1 MVEIYLHPYSP
12 EWPAI
17 YDAQARRIESAL
29 AGLGVEVHHTGSTSV
44 PGLRAK
50 PVIDITMGVPDST
63 DEDAYLAGL
72 IGAGFE
78 FVLREPE
85 WFEHR
90 LLRRVDPRV
99 NLHVFSSGSP
109 EIERMLAFRDHLR
122 VDDADRQ
129 LYEATKVA
137 LAEQEWA
144 TVQDYA
150 DSKSDVVEA
159 IIARAVA
166 RRGGPR

>member
-1 MVEIYLHPYSP
+1 MVAISLQPYSP
-12 EWPAI
+12 EWPVIFA
-17 YDAQARRIESAL
+17 DQAQQINSAL
-29 AGLGVEVHHTGSTSV
+29 GGLDIVVHHTGSTSV

-50 PVIDITMGVPDST
+50 PIIDITMAVPDST
-63 DEDAYLAGL
+63 DEQAYLPAL
-72 IGAGFE
+72 VGAGFD

-90 LLRRVDPRV
+90 LLRRDEPRV
-99 NLHVFSSGSP
+99 NLHVFTSGSP
-109 EIERMLAFRDHLR
+109 EIDRMLAFRDHLR
-122 VDDADRQ
+122 VDHADRE

-137 LAEQEWA
+137 LAEQDWA

-159 IIARAVA
+159 IIARAA
-166 RRGGPR
+166 AKRGGQR

>member
-1 MVEIYLHPYSP
+1 L
-12 EWPAI
+12 
-17 YDAQARRIESAL
+17 
-29 AGLGVEVHHTGSTSV
+29 
-44 PGLRAK
+44 
-50 PVIDITMGVPDST
+50 
-63 DEDAYLAGL
+63 
-72 IGAGFE
+72 
-78 FVLREPE
+78 LREPE

-99 NLHVFSSGSP
+99 NLHVFTGGSP
-109 EIERMLAFRDHLR
+109 EIERMLAFRDQLR

-144 TVQDYA
+144 TVQNYA

-166 RRGGPR
+166 RRGGAR